1 MALLLHAGGM
11 NACYFIGRLNV
22 VSADQWSIMTTDPS
36 CEIRLSVGDDSLE
49 VVGATSRQCADDM
62 CGAGVSWRGFQ
73 FALGAHEPGEC
84 P

>member
-1 MALLLHAGGM
+1 MALLLRNGRIHG
-11 NACYFIGRLNV
+11 CYFIGRLRV
-22 VSADQWSIMTTDPS
+22 ISSDHWSIITTDPR
-36 CEIRLSVGDDSLE
+36 CEIQLSVSDDSLE